1 MTNCEPLAW
10 FGALIVLVCGAFILV
25 PYLRHRGELI
35 SAWTILLLGI
45 AIFLGLGSIEAWMS
59 PMRFMGLEWFQP
71 TKTEVHR
78 YLGLTTLFMVVLLG
92 AHYYDPASKAI
103 AARCFNKWPPFNVS
117 SFIFVLVVCFLI
129 IGANAVTNQITFL
142 GPLVLNFSHKGIIFS
157 SVFAFA
163 MWYENRRSL
172 LWLTV
177 FVVVFVFDCLLG
189 SLAGGGRR
197 VILSVVVGPI
207 LYAYMAHLRHWKP
220 AKALVG
226 VALATFVV
234 FALTLMYSSI
244 RHFDRTSEHEARS
257 AANLIAAL
265 RQVGSF
271 RWIERFRENKIS
283 FLSQQSIHYSLLA
296 DHFISTGQL
305 QPRPLNTL
313 VFMAVYPIPRRIW
326 PDKPKALGEV
336 IVHDTVGYA
345 TTSWGCGVTGQ
356 AVYEGGYITIAIY
369 AYLIMMM
376 TRLVDDPLQRQ
387 PTNPFLISMLT
398 AAAPQILA
406 WPRGDL
412 GIMSNE
418 IVECFLFAFALG
430 IVGRFLFG
438 TERSSPTQSLPEAR
452 YPLVHQTP
460 LRQS

>member
-1 MTNCEPLAW
+1 
-10 FGALIVLVCGAFILV
+10 V

-71 TKTEVHR
+71 TRTEVHR

-92 AHYYDPASKAI
+92 AHYYDPASKAV
-103 AARCFNKWPPFNVS
+103 AARCFNKWPPFDVKS
-117 SFIFVLVVCFLI
+117 CFFVLLVCFLV
-129 IGANAVTNQITFL
+129 IGAKAIASQITFL
-142 GPLVLNFSHKGIIFS
+142 GPIVLNFSHKAIVFS
-157 SVFAFA
+157 TVFAFA
-163 MWYENRRSL
+163 LWYQNRRNM
-172 LWLTV
+172 LWLALFIGIFLV
-177 FVVVFVFDCLLG
+177 DCI
-189 SLAGGGRR
+189 LAALIGGGRR
-197 VILSVVVGPI
+197 VILAVIAGPI
-207 LYAYMAHLRHWKP
+207 LYIYMTHLRHWKP
-220 AKALVG
+220 TRGLLF
-226 VALATFVV
+226 VALASFVMFVV
-234 FALTLMYSSI
+234 MLMYSSV
-244 RHFDRTSEHEARS
+244 RHFDRTQGREERS
-257 AANLIAAL
+257 AMNLIAAL
-265 RQVGSF
+265 RQIGSHH
-271 RWIERFRENKIS
+271 WMQRFSENKIF
-283 FLSQQSIHYSLLA
+283 FLSQQTIHYSLIT

-305 QPRPLNTL
+305 QPKPLNTL

-326 PDKPKALGEV
+326 PDKPRALGEV

-369 AYLIMMM
+369 AYLIMLM